1 MFRIYAGL
9 TDAKAKAMVRK
20 TLFVHGRAVCPV
32 CKVRRRFK
40 TLSDDRYFC
49 GRCRKKYSLKQLAGF
64 SGAKLS
70 WPQILVLGRAF
81 IKNYTLESAR
91 DASAV
96 SYPTVRRYYELL
108 REKAAKFTKERTGFL
123 SGRVAIDAC
132 YIGKRKNN
140 NQAVVLGVVQENYEN
155 LAFRIV
161 REEDQGYVEK
171 FLYDTTTPWSHV
183 IHDGHTAY
191 KDLSWTGVTHE
202 AEIHELGQFK
212 KTVPIERIWALLR
225 TRLRRTY
232 HHVWKEKLPGYLAE
246 FRFKF
251 LYRSTGKNQ
260 QEFLQFLTL
269 PAPNA

>member
-1 MFRIYAGL
+1 MFRIYADL
-9 TDAKAKAMVRK
+9 TDAKAKALVRK
-20 TLFVHGRAVCPV
+20 TLFSHGCAKCQA

-40 TLSDDRYFC
+40 TLGDSRYFC
-49 GRCRKKYSLKQLAGF
+49 GKCRRKYSLKQLAGF
-64 SGAKLS
+64 SGSKLS
-70 WPQILVLGRAF
+70 WSQILVLCRAF
-81 IKNYTLESAR
+81 IKNYTLESAQ
-91 DASAV
+91 DAAAV
-96 SYPTVRRYYELL
+96 SYPTVRRYYGVC
-108 REKAAKFTKERTGFL
+108 REKAATYTRVRAPFL
-123 SGRVAIDAC
+123 SGRVVIDAC
-132 YIGKRKNN
+132 YIGKRRNN
-140 NQAVVLGVVQENYEN
+140 NQAVVLGVVQENYTN

-161 REEDQGYVEK
+161 REEDQGAVEK
-171 FLYDTTTPWSHV
+171 FLYDTTAPWSHV

-191 KDLSWTGVTHE
+191 ADLSWTGVTHE
-202 AEIHELGQFK
+202 AEIHELGRFK
-212 KTVPIERIWALLR
+212 KTCPIERIWALLR